1 MYIALKEN
9 YTVKNLQYAVM
20 SMNPIIPKS
29 CKLPDQ
35 IITTFPPALE
45 HSGRDKA
52 HSGLSSPSVK
62 QHR

>member
-1 MYIALKEN
+1 MYIPLKEN

-29 CKLPDQ
+29 CNLPDQ

-45 HSGRDKA
+45 HSG
-52 HSGLSSPSVK
+52 
-62 QHR
+62 